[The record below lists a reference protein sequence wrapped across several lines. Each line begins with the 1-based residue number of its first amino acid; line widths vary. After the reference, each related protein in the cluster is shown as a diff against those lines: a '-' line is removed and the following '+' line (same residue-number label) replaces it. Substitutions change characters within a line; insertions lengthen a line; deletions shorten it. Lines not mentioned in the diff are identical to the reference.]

1 MLHQPKQYRI
11 FQKPSK
17 LLDMKYQAIVV
28 SDLHLGTKDSKAE
41 EFIEF
46 IEKHPTDLLILNG
59 DIVDGWALNRGTKWK
74 KQHTKV
80 ISKLL
85 QLSNKTRIIWIRG
98 NHDEFIQEFIG
109 THLGAIEIR
118 EDYKLDINNT
128 MESYYIFHGDVIDVF
143 ITKYKWLSKIGS
155 IGYDFALW
163 LNRIYNTYRKWRKLP
178 YISISQKIK
187 ESVKVATN
195 YVNDF
200 EVTALSMATKK
211 GCNGVICGHIHQPAD
226 RMIDGKRYLNS
237 GDWIEN
243 MSAICIDNAGKVYLY
258 EK

>member
-1 MLHQPKQYRI
+1 
-11 FQKPSK
+11 
-17 LLDMKYQAIVV
+17 MKHQAIIV

-46 IEKHPTDLLILNG
+46 IEKNPTDLLILNG

-155 IGYDFALW
+155 VGYDFALW

-226 RMIDGKRYLNS
+226 RMIGGKRYLNS

-243 MSAICIDNAGKVYLY
+243 MSAILVDTYGKLYLY
-258 EK
+258 R

>member
-1 MLHQPKQYRI
+1 
-11 FQKPSK
+11 
-17 LLDMKYQAIVV
+17 MKHKAIIV

-46 IEKHPTDLLILNG
+46 LETHPTELLILNG

-163 LNRIYNTYRKWRKLP
+163 LNRVYNAYRKWRKLP

-187 ESVKVATN
+187 NSVKVATN

-200 EVTALSMATKK
+200 ETTALSMATKK
-211 GCNGVICGHIHQPAD
+211 GCDGVICGHIHQPAD
-226 RMIDGKRYLNS
+226 RMINGKRYLNS
-237 GDWIEN
+237 GDWVEN
-243 MSAICIDNAGKVYLY
+243 MSAICIDNIGKVYLY
-258 EK
+258 KH

>member
-1 MLHQPKQYRI
+1 
-11 FQKPSK
+11 
-17 LLDMKYQAIVV
+17 MKNQAIIV

-46 IEKHPTDLLILNG
+46 IDKHPTDILILNG
-59 DIVDGWALNRGTKWK
+59 DIIDGWALNRGTKWK

-85 QLSNKTRIIWIRG
+85 KLSNKTRIIWIRG

-118 EDYKLDINNT
+118 EDYILELTDKK
-128 MESYYIFHGDVIDVF
+128 YYCFHGDVIDVF
-143 ITKYKWLSKIGS
+143 ITKYKWLSKIGAV
-155 IGYDFALW
+155 GYDFALW
-163 LNRIYNTYRKWRKLP
+163 LNRVYNTYRKWRKLP

-211 GCNGVICGHIHQPAD
+211 GCDGVICGHIHQPED
-226 RMIDGKRYLNS
+226 RIINGKRYLNS

-243 MSAICIDNAGKVYLY
+243 MSAICIDKDENLYLY
-258 EK
+258 KK

>member
-1 MLHQPKQYRI
+1 
-11 FQKPSK
+11 
-17 LLDMKYQAIVV
+17 MKYRAIIA

-46 IEKHPTDLLILNG
+46 IETHPTDLLILNG

-85 QLSNKTRIIWIRG
+85 QLSNKTKIIWIRG

-155 IGYDFALW
+155 VGYDFALW
-163 LNRIYNTYRKWRKLP
+163 LNRVYNMYRKWRKLP

-187 ESVKVATN
+187 GSVKVATN

-226 RMIDGKRYLNS
+226 RMINGKRYLNS
-237 GDWIEN
+237 GDWVEN
-243 MSAICIDNAGKVYLY
+243 MSAICIDNIGKVYLY
-258 EK
+258 ER

>member
-1 MLHQPKQYRI
+1 
-11 FQKPSK
+11 
-17 LLDMKYQAIVV
+17 MKHQAIIV

-46 IEKHPTDLLILNG
+46 IETHPTELLILNG
-59 DIVDGWALNRGTKWK
+59 DIIDGWALNRGTKWK
-74 KQHTKV
+74 KPHTKV

-155 IGYDFALW
+155 VGYDFALW
-163 LNRIYNTYRKWRKLP
+163 LNRVYNTYRKWRKLP

-200 EVTALSMATKK
+200 EVTALSMSTKK
-211 GCNGVICGHIHQPAD
+211 GCDGVICGHIHQPAD
-226 RMIDGKRYLNS
+226 RMINGKRYLNS

-258 EK
+258 KK

>member
-1 MLHQPKQYRI
+1 
-11 FQKPSK
+11 
-17 LLDMKYQAIVV
+17 MKHQAIIV

-46 IEKHPTDLLILNG
+46 IDKHPTELLILNG
-59 DIVDGWALNRGTKWK
+59 DIIDGWALNRGTKWK

-85 QLSNKTRIIWIRG
+85 KLSNKTRIIWIRG

-155 IGYDFALW
+155 VGYDFALW
-163 LNRIYNTYRKWRKLP
+163 LNRVYNTYRKWRKLP

-226 RMIDGKRYLNS
+226 RMINGHRYLNS

-243 MSAICIDNAGKVYLY
+243 MSAILVDYDGKLYLY
-258 EK
+258 QR

>member
-1 MLHQPKQYRI
+1 
-11 FQKPSK
+11 
-17 LLDMKYQAIVV
+17 MKYQAIIV

-155 IGYDFALW
+155 VGYDFALW
-163 LNRIYNTYRKWRKLP
+163 LNRVYNAYRKWRNLP

-226 RMIDGKRYLNS
+226 RMINGKRYLNS
-237 GDWIEN
+237 GDWVEN
-243 MSAICIDNAGKVYLY
+243 MSAICIDNIGMIYLY
-258 EK
+258 KK

>member
-1 MLHQPKQYRI
+1 MLHKPKQQFILPKTPR
-11 FQKPSK
+11 
-17 LLDMKYQAIVV
+17 LLDMKHQAIIV

-46 IEKHPTDLLILNG
+46 IDKNPTDLLILNG
-59 DIVDGWALNRGTKWK
+59 DIIDGWALNRGTKWK

-85 QLSNKTRIIWIRG
+85 KLSNKTRIIWIRG

-155 IGYDFALW
+155 VGYDFALW
-163 LNRIYNTYRKWRKLP
+163 LNRVYNTYRKWRKLP

-226 RMIDGKRYLNS
+226 RMINSKRYLNS

-243 MSAICIDNAGKVYLY
+243 MSAILVDYDGKLYLY
-258 EK
+258 QR

>member
-1 MLHQPKQYRI
+1 
-11 FQKPSK
+11 
-17 LLDMKYQAIVV
+17 MKYQAIIA
-28 SDLHLGTKDSKAE
+28 SDLHLGIKDSKTD

-46 IEKHPTDLLILNG
+46 IESHPTELLILNG
-59 DIVDGWALNRGTKWK
+59 DIIDGWALNRGSKWRK
-74 KQHTKV
+74 SHTKV

-85 QLSNKTRIIWIRG
+85 KISNKTRIIWIRG
-98 NHDEFIQEFIG
+98 NHDEFVQEFMNNHIG
-109 THLGAIEIR
+109 SIEIR
-118 EDYKLDINNT
+118 EDYILKVNT
-128 MESYYIFHGDVIDVF
+128 KKYYCFHGDVIDVF
-143 ITKYKWLSKIGS
+143 ITKYKWLAKIGS
-155 IGYDFALW
+155 VGYDFALW
-163 LNRIYNTYRKWRKLP
+163 LNRVYNGYRKWRKLP

-243 MSAICIDNAGKVYLY
+243 MSAICINNEGMVYLY
-258 EK
+258 KR

>member
-1 MLHQPKQYRI
+1 
-11 FQKPSK
+11 
-17 LLDMKYQAIVV
+17 MKYKAIIV
-28 SDLHLGTKDSKAE
+28 SDLHLGIKDSKAE

-46 IEKHPTDLLILNG
+46 IDTHPTDLLILNG
-59 DIVDGWALNRGTKWK
+59 DIIDGWALNRGTKWK

-85 QLSNKTRIIWIRG
+85 KLSNKTRIIWIRG

-118 EDYKLDINNT
+118 EDYFLELTDKK
-128 MESYYIFHGDVIDVF
+128 YYCFHGDVIDVF
-143 ITKYKWLSKIGS
+143 ITKYKWLSKIGAV
-155 IGYDFALW
+155 GYDFALW
-163 LNRIYNTYRKWRKLP
+163 LNRVYNTYRKWRKLP

-211 GCNGVICGHIHQPAD
+211 GCDGVMCGHIHQPED
-226 RMIDGKRYLNS
+226 RMINGKRYLNS

-243 MSAICIDNAGKVYLY
+243 MSAICVDKDENLYLY
-258 EK
+258 KK

>member
-1 MLHQPKQYRI
+1 
-11 FQKPSK
+11 
-17 LLDMKYQAIVV
+17 MKHKAIIV

-46 IEKHPTDLLILNG
+46 LETHPTELLILNG

-163 LNRIYNTYRKWRKLP
+163 LNRVYNVYRKWRKLP

-187 ESVKVATN
+187 NSVKVATN

-200 EVTALSMATKK
+200 ETTALSMATKK
-211 GCNGVICGHIHQPAD
+211 GCDGVICGHIHQPAD
-226 RMIDGKRYLNS
+226 RMINGKRYLNS
-237 GDWIEN
+237 GDWVEN
-243 MSAICIDNAGKVYLY
+243 MSAICIDNIGKVYLY
-258 EK
+258 RH

>member
-1 MLHQPKQYRI
+1 
-11 FQKPSK
+11 
-17 LLDMKYQAIVV
+17 MKHQAIIV

-46 IEKHPTDLLILNG
+46 IDKHPTELLILNG
-59 DIVDGWALNRGTKWK
+59 DIIDGWALNRGTKWK

-85 QLSNKTRIIWIRG
+85 KLSNKTRIIWIRG

-155 IGYDFALW
+155 VGYDFALW

-226 RMIDGKRYLNS
+226 RIIGGKRYLNS

-243 MSAICIDNAGKVYLY
+243 MSAILVDYDGKLYLY
-258 EK
+258 QR

>member
-1 MLHQPKQYRI
+1 
-11 FQKPSK
+11 
-17 LLDMKYQAIVV
+17 MKYKAIIV

-46 IEKHPTDLLILNG
+46 LDKHPTDLLILNG
-59 DIVDGWALNRGTKWK
+59 DIIDGWALNRGTKWK
-74 KQHTKV
+74 KKHTKV

-85 QLSNKTRIIWIRG
+85 KLSNTTKIIWIRG
-98 NHDEFIQEFIG
+98 NHDEFLHEFMG
-109 THLGAIEIR
+109 NHFGGIEIR
-118 EDYKLDINNT
+118 EDYTLRYSEYIEYDTWIQKC
-128 MESYYIFHGDVIDVF
+128 YYIFHGDVIDVF
-143 ITKYKWLSKIGS
+143 ITKYKWLAKIGS
-155 IGYDFALW
+155 VGYDFALW
-163 LNRIYNTYRKWRKLP
+163 LNRVYNTYRKWRKLP

-200 EVTALSMATKK
+200 EVTALSMSTKK
-211 GCNGVICGHIHQPAD
+211 GCDGVICGHIHQPAD
-226 RMIDGKRYLNS
+226 RMINGKRYLNS

-258 EK
+258 KK